1 MRWSSD
7 TGASSMR
14 SSSNGCSARKPRG
27 PAARPERACCTRA
40 RASGSFPSWPKF
52 AQSFSSVNLGE
63 VMTAGSRDVLILALL
78 AMGITAPTIVA
89 QAPVD
94 SSLASYIAGIRA
106 VDNHAHPMR
115 AIRVGAPA
123 DTEFDALPLDALPPF
138 NVPWRLRT
146 EHPEWPAG
154 RHALYGIGGY
164 IGRSVRHTFASA

>member
-14 SSSNGCSARKPRG
+14 SSSNGCSARKRRG

-63 VMTAGSRDVLILALL
+63 VMTAGSRDVLTLALL
-78 AMGITAPTIVA
+78 AMGITAATIAA
-89 QAPVD
+89 QALVD

-106 VDNHAHPMR
+106 VDNHAHLMR
-115 AIRVGAPA
+115 AIRVGELA
-123 DTEFDALPLDALPPF
+123 DNEFDVLPLDAMPSFHLL
-138 NVPWRLRT
+138 WRL
-146 EHPEWPAG
+146 G
-154 RHALYGIGGY
+154 
-164 IGRSVRHTFASA
+164 SA